1 MNQKITLNS
10 TSSNNSSNDEE
21 SIAVKRISKLRIFSE
36 QLYKNM
42 HPDVA
47 AANIS
52 PSWHAVNFGAIEGR
66 TLFKREQI
74 ARVLGILSNLDEKA
88 LDHPELVL
96 NSSEHAQ
103 AFTDFSKKYPKADI
117 FVSSLGN
124 IFMQELALDL
134 AVVLKRAGVDVQV
147 RDENYEVQLRSQLSI
162 FVAPHEFF
170 ALGRGVIWMTEDV
183 LRTSYVWNTE
193 QMQTQWFAKSISS
206 ILSAKGVFDISPQA
220 AQLFNNAEIPS
231 MHLEP
236 GAEIRN
242 NWLIEKDIFHPLV
255 RILPPEAKSLNFQVD
270 SWDNR
275 PIDISFFGSESP
287 RRETFFSKNAS
298 FFAQYPSFIYYR
310 RGRYGPI
317 RARFDDQSLTR
328 IAGHLSGVSKISL
341 NVHRDEFSY
350 FEWHRMVR
358 QGMSSGALVVSDHC
372 LPHPHLKPNVH
383 FFHDE
388 LKHLPNLID
397 WLLKAE
403 DGKEMAKK

>member
-162 FVAPHEFF
+162 FVAP
-170 ALGRGVIWMTEDV
+170 M
-183 LRTSYVWNTE
+183 
-193 QMQTQWFAKSISS
+193 
-206 ILSAKGVFDISPQA
+206 
-220 AQLFNNAEIPS
+220 
-231 MHLEP
+231 
-236 GAEIRN
+236 
-242 NWLIEKDIFHPLV
+242 
-255 RILPPEAKSLNFQVD
+255 NF
-270 SWDNR
+270 
-275 PIDISFFGSESP
+275 
-287 RRETFFSKNAS
+287 
-298 FFAQYPSFIYYR
+298 
-310 RGRYGPI
+310 
-317 RARFDDQSLTR
+317 
-328 IAGHLSGVSKISL
+328 
-341 NVHRDEFSY
+341 
-350 FEWHRMVR
+350 
-358 QGMSSGALVVSDHC
+358 
-372 LPHPHLKPNVH
+372 
-383 FFHDE
+383 
-388 LKHLPNLID
+388 
-397 WLLKAE
+397 LL
-403 DGKEMAKK
+403 